1 MSSAKQQ
8 RREELTTCITAQCR
22 LEIEDVCD
30 EAELPSETRDEITK
44 NLMAGTERILDALS
58 LDELGSELARARY
71 LLGCAQD
78 VRMEIT
84 RRQYASKRTN
94 I

>member
-1 MSSAKQQ
+1 MSSARQEQ
-8 RREELTTCITAQCR
+8 REGLVGSIIAQCR
-22 LEIEDVCD
+22 LEIEGVCD

-78 VRMEIT
+78 VRMEIN
-84 RRQYASKRTN
+84 RRQYKTTK